1 MCATQ
6 RPVGLRRFNSCLDL
20 LAWGSSYVKSG
31 PLTGRNSDSSLT
43 LRVEWDEFLIP
54 ISQDITYLR
63 RYNYKLIDSR
73 FLVCFFF
80 SLLGWMPHWA
90 ARRKHWVKIWVK
102 LHPVFAT

>member
-6 RPVGLRRFNSCLDL
+6 RPVGLRRFNSCPDL

-80 SLLGWMPHWA
+80 FSARLDASLGRQEKALG
-90 ARRKHWVKIWVK
+90 
-102 LHPVFAT
+102 